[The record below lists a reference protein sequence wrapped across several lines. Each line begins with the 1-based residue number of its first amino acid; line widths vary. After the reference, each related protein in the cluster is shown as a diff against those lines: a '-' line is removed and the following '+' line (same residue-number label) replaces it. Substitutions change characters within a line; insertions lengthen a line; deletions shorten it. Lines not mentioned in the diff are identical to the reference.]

1 MARFDK
7 SRTRSAK
14 PDAAVTAPPRARR
27 QPVAPSIEDT
37 MFFPKL
43 RRHAKWMFV
52 FLALVFAIGFVGFG
66 VGAGGIGFGDVLRGG
81 AGSGAP
87 SVEDAR
93 KKTFAQPKSAA
104 AWEELSTALQA
115 AGDTEQAA
123 AAQQRVTELRPRDSD
138 ALRAL
143 AGLYFSVASEK
154 QQQAQIAQANAAISG
169 ASQNFPTGVT
179 ANGRPTT
186 NNPIGQAVNAEAS
199 QRIQSLLTAAQSAL
213 QGAIDAY
220 KSLAKLEAADPS
232 VQLELAQAAQQAG
245 DTTTAIEAYEKF
257 IELAPDDPNVSFVKQ
272 ELKALRK
279 G

>member
-14 PDAAVTAPPRARR
+14 PDAAVTAPRPRR
-27 QPVAPSIEDT
+27 QKVAPSIEDT
-37 MFFPKL
+37 MFFPRL

-52 FLALVFAIGFVGFG
+52 FLALVFGVGFVGFG
-66 VGAGGIGFGDVLRGG
+66 VGAGGIGFGDVLRGATG
-81 AGSGAP
+81 TGAP
-87 SVEDAR
+87 SVSDAR
-93 KKTFAQPKSAA
+93 QKTVERPKDAA

-115 AGDTEQAA
+115 EGDTEQAV
-123 AAQQRVTELRPRDSD
+123 AAQQRVTELRPRDAD

-143 AGLYFSVASEK
+143 AGLYFSLASTK
-154 QQQAQIAQANAAISG
+154 QQQAQIEQANAAILG
-169 ASQNFPTGVT
+169 ASQNFPTGLT

-186 NNPIGQAVNAEAS
+186 NNPIGQAVNAAAS
-199 QRIQSLLTAAQSAL
+199 EKVNTLLFATQTAL

-220 KSLAKLEAADPS
+220 KSLAKLDASDPS
-232 VQLELAQAAQQAG
+232 VQLELAQAAQQAQ
-245 DTTTAIEAYEKF
+245 DTATAIDAYERF

-272 ELKALRK
+272 ELKTLRK